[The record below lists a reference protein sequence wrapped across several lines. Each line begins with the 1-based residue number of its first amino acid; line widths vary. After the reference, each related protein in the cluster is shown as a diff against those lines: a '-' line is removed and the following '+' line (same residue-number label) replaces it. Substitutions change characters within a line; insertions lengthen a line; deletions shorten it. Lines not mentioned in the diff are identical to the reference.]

1 MVEPECQGPAHRIR
15 IAVDFGVLGPLRVVD
30 ERTDV
35 RLTARRHRAL
45 VAALLLRR
53 GQPASVDSL
62 IAALWGEEAP
72 PSAANL
78 LRLYVSQVRRLLP
91 TGRLTRSQGGYAL
104 VVEAGELDVDDFE
117 RLLVRGAKAAA
128 AANHELAAALYRDAL
143 ALWRGP
149 ALADLVDEPFAL
161 LEAGRL
167 DELRVQAIELWAAA
181 ALELGRSAEVLPE
194 LQRVVAEHPLREGVR
209 RLLMLA
215 LYRDDRQAE
224 ALAVYRD
231 GRRHLVDELG
241 LEPSEELRALE
252 RRIHRRDPALSPNT
266 QARPA
271 AGVPPVPRQATETL
285 GREAE
290 IGALERRL
298 LSSPDSLVVLVG
310 PSGIGKTRLALEVA
324 RRLGGSFVNGVFF
337 VELAALTDPALVMPT
352 LGRALGV
359 REHAERSW
367 LDSISEAVAPLHA
380 LIVLDNFE
388 HLQDAA
394 ADVAELL
401 RRAPE
406 LRVLVTSTTVLRVAG
421 ETVHPVPPLERDDAR
436 ALLLRQA
443 VQAGVPAA
451 AVTQSDTA
459 VDAICARLEGSP
471 LAIELAA
478 SWLRTLSPADLLA
491 RLGERLT
498 LAGGPRDAAARH
510 RSLRAAIDWSYDL
523 LAPGERD
530 VLLALAPFAG
540 SFDLEAFEAVV
551 GPHALAALAALIDA
565 SLVQTQ
571 DGRYRLLESVREYAV
586 DKSGDNEHVWRLH
599 TAHFT
604 DLAEAAEAG
613 LSGPEQV
620 KWLARLDQE
629 HDNLRAALDR
639 LRDLGEPLAELRLAA
654 ALGRFW
660 YLRGHIAE
668 GMERLAGALARNQG
682 LVDPLTAKALRV
694 RSALAVIRGDYAA
707 AQSLAEAALSD
718 YRALADD
725 AGIARTLS
733 NLGAILHAQGD
744 FAGAES
750 ILDES
755 IELSATLGDARLLAV
770 AENNRGDV
778 ALSMGELRLAA
789 GHFERSLAVMR
800 ELGDTANTA
809 RALYNVGAAALEE
822 SDLDKAGACFAES
835 IDLAAQVGDP
845 EDITWCMIGVAALGR
860 ERGRLDDAH
869 RLLDA
874 IDTMLESIGAAM
886 KLNEHR
892 LYERTRRALDGA
904 AVADRTPLTQAEA
917 IDLARSIAA
926 ST

>member
-1 MVEPECQGPAHRIR
+1 VE
-15 IAVDFGVLGPLRVVD
+15 FGVLGPLRVVD

-62 IAALWGEEAP
+62 IAALWGERAP
-72 PSAANL
+72 ASAANL

-104 VVEAGELDVDDFE
+104 VVEAGELDVDVFE

-128 AANHELAAALYRDAL
+128 ANHELAAALYREAL
-143 ALWRGP
+143 GLWRGP
-149 ALADLVDEPFAL
+149 ALADLVDEPFAQ

-167 DELRVQAIELWAAA
+167 DELRLQAIELWAAA

-194 LQRVVAEHPLREGVR
+194 LQRVVAAHPLREGVR

-215 LYRDDRQAE
+215 LYRNDRQAE
-224 ALAVYRD
+224 ALAVYRE

-266 QARPA
+266 QAQPA
-271 AGVPPVPRQATETL
+271 ASVPPVPRQATETV

-324 RRLGGSFVNGVFF
+324 RRLEGSFVNGVFF
-337 VELAALTDPALVMPT
+337 VELAALTDPALVLPT

-359 REHAERSW
+359 REHVERSW
-367 LDSISEAVAPLHA
+367 LVSISEAVSALHA

-388 HLQDAA
+388 HLLDAA
-394 ADVAELL
+394 PDLAELL
-401 RRAPE
+401 RHAPE

-421 ETVHPVPPLERDDAR
+421 EAVVPVPPLGPDDAR
-436 ALLLRQA
+436 TLLLRQA
-443 VQAGVPAA
+443 VRAGVPAA

-478 SWLRTLSPADLLA
+478 SWLRTLAPADLLA

-498 LAGGPRDAAARH
+498 LPGGPRDAAARH

-571 DGRYRLLESVREYAV
+571 EGRYRLLESVREYAV
-586 DKSGDNEHVWRLH
+586 EKSGDDEHVWRLH
-599 TAHFT
+599 AVYFT
-604 DLAEAAEAG
+604 QLAEAAEPG

-629 HDNLRAALDR
+629 HDDLRAALDR
-639 LRDLGEPLAELRLAA
+639 LRELGEPLAELRLAA

-668 GMERLAGALARNQG
+668 GMERLGGALGRNQG

-694 RSALAVIRGDYAA
+694 RSALAVIRGDYSAA
-707 AQSLAEAALSD
+707 RELAEAALSH
-718 YRALADD
+718 YRKLGDEE
-725 AGIARTLS
+725 GIARTLS

-744 FAGAES
+744 SAKAES
-750 ILDES
+750 VLDES
-755 IELSATLGDARLLAV
+755 IERSGTLGDARLLAV
-770 AENNRGDV
+770 AQNNRGDV
-778 ALSMGELRLAA
+778 ALSQGELHLAA

-809 RALYNVGAAALEE
+809 RALYNVGAAALQE
-822 SDLDKAGACFAES
+822 SDLHKAGACFAES
-835 IDLAAQVGDP
+835 IDLAAQIGDP
-845 EDITWCMIGVAALGR
+845 EDLTWCMIGVAALAQ
-860 ERGRLDDAH
+860 ERGRLDDAN

-874 IDTMLESIGAAM
+874 IDTMLASIGAAM
-886 KLNEHR
+886 KVNEHR
-892 LYERTRRALDGA
+892 LYERTREALDAA
-904 AVADRTPLTQAEA
+904 AVEDRTPLTHAEA
-917 IDLARSIAA
+917 IGLARSIAA

>member
-1 MVEPECQGPAHRIR
+1 M
-15 IAVDFGVLGPLRVVD
+15 LGPLRVVC
-30 ERTDV
+30 ERTEV

-62 IAALWGEEAP
+62 IAAIWGEEAP
-72 PSAANL
+72 ASAASL

-91 TGRLTRSQGGYAL
+91 AGRLIRAQGGYAL
-104 VVEAGELDVDDFE
+104 VVESGELDVDVFE
-117 RLLVRGAKAAA
+117 RLLVRGAKATA

-149 ALADLVDEPFAL
+149 ALADLVDEPVAL

-167 DELRVQAIELWAAA
+167 EELRLQEIELWAAA

-224 ALAVYRD
+224 ALAVYRE

-252 RRIHRRDPALSPNT
+252 RRIHRRDPTLSPGT
-266 QARPA
+266 EAQSAP
-271 AGVPPVPRQATETL
+271 GVPPVPRPATETV
-285 GREAE
+285 GREAD
-290 IGALERRL
+290 IGALEHRL
-298 LSSPDSLVVLVG
+298 LSSPDRLVVLVG

-324 RRLGGSFVNGVFF
+324 RRLEGSFVNGVFF
-337 VELAALTDPALVMPT
+337 VELAALTDPALVLPT
-352 LGRALGV
+352 LGRALGI
-359 REHAERSW
+359 REPAERSW
-367 LDSISEAVAPLHA
+367 LDSISEAVAALRA

-388 HLQDAA
+388 HLLGAA
-394 ADVAELL
+394 PDVAELL
-401 RRAPE
+401 RHAPE
-406 LRVLVTSTTVLRVAG
+406 LRVLVTSTAVLRVAG
-421 ETVHPVPPLERDDAR
+421 ESLHPVPPLEPDDAR

-451 AVTQSDTA
+451 AVKPPDTD

-478 SWLRTLSPADLLA
+478 SWLRTLAPTDLLA

-498 LAGGPRDAAARH
+498 LVGGPRDAAARH

-523 LAPGERD
+523 LAPDERD

-551 GPHALAALAALIDA
+551 GPHTLAGLAALIDA

-586 DKSGDNEHVWRLH
+586 EKSGDDEHAWRLH
-599 TAHFT
+599 ATYFT
-604 DLAEAAEAG
+604 DLAEAAEPG
-613 LSGPEQV
+613 LSGPEQI

-639 LRDLGEPLAELRLAA
+639 LRELGEPLAELRVAA

-668 GMERLAGALARNQG
+668 GMERLGGALERNRG
-682 LVDPLTAKALRV
+682 LVHPLTAKALRV
-694 RSALAVIRGDYAA
+694 RSALAVIRGDYMAA
-707 AQSLAEAALSD
+707 RSLAEAALSH
-718 YRALADD
+718 YRELADD
-725 AGIARTLS
+725 EGIARTLS
-733 NLGAILHAQGD
+733 NLGAIVHAQGD
-744 FAGAES
+744 VAGAES

-755 IELSATLGDARLLAV
+755 IKRSGALGDPRLLAV

-778 ALSMGELRLAA
+778 ALSKGELRLAA

-835 IDLAAQVGDP
+835 IDLASHVGDP
-845 EDITWCMIGVAALGR
+845 EDMTWCMIGVAALAR
-860 ERGRLDDAH
+860 ERGRLDDAN

-874 IDTMLESIGAAM
+874 IDAMLASIGAAM

-892 LYERTRRALDGA
+892 LYERTRRALDA
-904 AVADRTPLTQAEA
+904 ATLEDRTPLTQADALE
-917 IDLARSIAA
+917 LARSITE
-926 ST
+926 STCQS

>member
-1 MVEPECQGPAHRIR
+1 M
-15 IAVDFGVLGPLRVVD
+15 LGPLRVVN
-30 ERTDV
+30 ERTHV

-53 GQPASVDSL
+53 GQTASVDSL

-72 PSAANL
+72 ASATSL

-91 TGRLTRSQGGYAL
+91 AGRLTHAQGGYAL
-104 VVEAGELDVDDFE
+104 GVEPGELDVDVFE
-117 RLLVRGAKAAA
+117 RLLARGAKAAA
-128 AANHELAAALYRDAL
+128 AANHELAAALYREAL

-167 DELRVQAIELWAAA
+167 EELRLQAVELWAAA
-181 ALELGRSAEVLPE
+181 ALELGRSTEALPE

-224 ALAVYRD
+224 ALTVYRE
-231 GRRHLVDELG
+231 GRRRLVDDLG
-241 LEPSEELRALE
+241 LEPSDELRALE
-252 RRIHRRDPALSPNT
+252 RRIHRRDPALLPDAPR
-266 QARPA
+266 QQA
-271 AGVPPVPRQATETL
+271 AGVSPVPRPASETV

-290 IGALERRL
+290 IEALERRL
-298 LSSPDSLVVLVG
+298 LSSSESLVSLVG

-324 RRLGGSFVNGVFF
+324 RRLESSFANGVFF
-337 VELAALTDPALVMPT
+337 VELAALTDPALVLPT

-359 REHAERSW
+359 REHPERSW
-367 LDSISEAVAPLHA
+367 LASLEETVSALHA

-388 HLQDAA
+388 HLLAA
-394 ADVAELL
+394 APDVAELL

-406 LRVLVTSTTVLRVAG
+406 LRLLVTSTTVLRVAG
-421 ETVHPVPPLERDDAR
+421 EAVVPVSPLEPDDAR
-436 ALLLRQA
+436 TLLLRQA
-443 VQAGVPAA
+443 AQAGVPPATLTSSDAA
-451 AVTQSDTA
+451 IN
-459 VDAICARLEGSP
+459 AICAWLEGSP

-478 SWLRTLSPADLLA
+478 SWLRTLAPTDLLT
-491 RLGERLT
+491 RLGERLA
-498 LAGGPRDAAARH
+498 LAGGLRDAATRH

-523 LAPGERD
+523 LAPRERD

-540 SFDLEAFEAVV
+540 GFDLEAFEAVV
-551 GPHALAALAALIDA
+551 GPHALVALAALIDA

-586 DKSGDNEHVWRLH
+586 EKSRDDEHAWRRH
-599 TAHFT
+599 AAYFT
-604 DLAEAAEAG
+604 DVAEAAELG
-613 LSGPEQV
+613 LTGPEQV
-620 KWLARLDQE
+620 EWLARLEQE

-639 LRDLGEPLAELRLAA
+639 LGGLGEPLAELHLAA

-668 GMERLAGALARNQG
+668 GMERLGGALERNDG

-694 RSALAVIRGDYAA
+694 RSALAVIQGEYLIARE
-707 AQSLAEAALSD
+707 LAEAALSH

-725 AGIARTLS
+725 AGVARTLS

-744 FAGAES
+744 FAAAES

-755 IELSATLGDARLLAV
+755 IERSATLGDARLLAV

-778 ALSMGELRLAA
+778 ALSQGELRLAA

-800 ELGDTANTA
+800 KLGDTANTA
-809 RALYNVGAAALEE
+809 RALYNVGAVAIEE

-835 IDLAAQVGDP
+835 IDLASQVGDP
-845 EDITWCMIGVAALGR
+845 EDLTWCMIGVAALAR
-860 ERGRLDDAH
+860 ERGRLDDAN

-874 IDTMLESIGAAM
+874 IDAMLTSIGAAM
-886 KLNEHR
+886 KLNEQR
-892 LYERTRRALDGA
+892 LYERTRQ
-904 AVADRTPLTQAEA
+904 AVDATAVEDETPLTQAGALE
-917 IDLARSIAA
+917 LARSIAE